1 MDGQGV
7 LELLEGMPLAV
18 SVLSIWRHIADESVL
33 EGLFDKYR
41 GRCYVREITFP
52 TIVQLMADALQVHQ
66 GSGFASM
73 SRALE
78 AETLPASFQAAYGK
92 IGRMPIRLSMGF
104 LEELSDPLRSLFPA
118 KARRQSP
125 LCLQGFETIILDGKA
140 IKNVA
145 KRLAPLRGL
154 SGGMLGG
161 RALVAVQFSTGQV
174 VAMHADPDGDAN
186 DARFVPD
193 LLPKVRARIGGPR
206 LYLADSGF
214 CDLQRFEEFTQHGDH
229 FLVRYHPKVGFHR
242 DPSKPIK
249 TGRDKYGRRFTE
261 MWGWLGASTHP
272 KRKYVRR
279 IALERT
285 GEADLVLMTDLLSSR
300 LYPAEQLLEHYRQR
314 WGIERV
320 FQQVTEVFG
329 LQGLIGTTP
338 KATIFQFSF
347 CLLLY
352 NILQVVRGYVAANQ
366 QRDTESISIEKLH
379 EDVTMQ
385 LTAWA
390 VLLKAGILSA
400 ADIQYK
406 NARKQRTYLNTL
418 LKHQWSNRWIKSV
431 NQKRRQHEPKTKGKG
446 AHGSV
451 ERILHPRAAAKG
463 KN

>member
-1 MDGQGV
+1 MDGQAV
-7 LELLEGMPLAV
+7 SELLEGMPLAV
-18 SVLSIWRHIADESVL
+18 GVLSIWRHIADESVL
-33 EGLFDKYR
+33 AGLFGKYR
-41 GRCYVREITFP
+41 GRCYEKVISFP

-73 SRALE
+73 SHALE
-78 AETLPASFQAAYGK
+78 GNTLSASFQAAYGK
-92 IGRMPIRLSMGF
+92 LGRMPIPLSMGF
-104 LEELSDPLRSLFPA
+104 LEELSDPLRLLFPS
-118 KARRQSP
+118 KARRQASR
-125 LCLQGFETIILDGKA
+125 CLQDLETIILDGKA

-154 SGGMLGG
+154 AGGMLGG
-161 RALVAVQFSTGQV
+161 RTLVALQFSTGLV

-186 DARFVPD
+186 DVRFVPD

-206 LYLADSGF
+206 LFLADSGF

-242 DPSKPIK
+242 DPSKPIR
-249 TGRDKYGRRFTE
+249 TGRDQYGRKFTE
-261 MWGWLGASTHP
+261 MWGWLGAPTHP

-279 IALERT
+279 IALERP
-285 GEADLVLMTDLLSSR
+285 GEAEVILVTDLLSSR
-300 LYPAEQLLEHYRQR
+300 LFPARELLQHYLQR

-329 LQGLIGTTP
+329 LAGLIGTTP

-352 NILQVVRGYVAANQ
+352 NILQVVRSYVAANQ
-366 QRDTESISIEKLH
+366 QRETESISIEKLH

-390 VLLKAGILSA
+390 VMLKAGILSP
-400 ADIQYK
+400 ADIPHH
-406 NARKQRTYLNTL
+406 NARTQQTYLHTL
-418 LKHQWSNRWIKSV
+418 LKRQWSNRWIKSV
-431 NQKRRQHEPKTKGKG
+431 NQKRRPHEPKTKSKG

-451 ERILHPRAAAKG
+451 ERILHPPAAAKG

>member
-1 MDGQGV
+1 
-7 LELLEGMPLAV
+7 
-18 SVLSIWRHIADESVL
+18 
-33 EGLFDKYR
+33 
-41 GRCYVREITFP
+41 
-52 TIVQLMADALQVHQ
+52 
-66 GSGFASM
+66 M

-78 AETLPASFQAAYGK
+78 AKTLPASFQAAYGK
-92 IGRMPIRLSMGF
+92 IGRIPIPLSMGF

-118 KARRQSP
+118 KALRQPP
-125 LCLQGFETIILDGKA
+125 LCLRELETIILDGKA

-161 RALVAVQFSTGQV
+161 RTLVALQFSTGLV

-186 DARFVPD
+186 DVRFVSD

-206 LYLADSGF
+206 LFLADSGF

-242 DPSKPIK
+242 DPSRPIK
-249 TGRDKYGRRFTE
+249 TGRDQYGRRFTE
-261 MWGWLGASTHP
+261 MWGWLGATTHA

-279 IALERT
+279 IALERS
-285 GEADLVLMTDLLSSR
+285 GEAEVILVTDLLSSR
-300 LYPAEQLLEHYRQR
+300 FFPAKELLKQYLER

-329 LQGLIGTTP
+329 LEGLIGTTP

-379 EDVTMQ
+379 EDVTLQ

-390 VLLKAGILSA
+390 VLLKAGILSV
-400 ADIQYK
+400 ADIPHQ
-406 NARKQRTYLNTL
+406 NARAQRAYLRTW

-431 NQKRRQHEPKTKGKG
+431 NKKRRQHDPKLKGKG

-451 ERILHPRAAAKG
+451 ERILNPRVAATG